1 MISAAQ
7 TRSYDTCL
15 QVLTQLQCHP
25 RYTCA
30 TADTD
35 LAVTVGPAW
44 SAVRDELHHG
54 PGGSDTGPHAGTV
67 CSLLHLLYFHR
78 IVQDLLVAPQ
88 AAARPPQPRYPPAT
102 IREVGA
108 GEDRVDRE
116 SGAGEMEVSEGEASS
131 NPASR
136 PSSASPDLV
145 DHGLRRRKKQSAA
158 DLAFSSGGRR

>member
-1 MISAAQ
+1 MTNFIMDQAVRTPA
-7 TRSYDTCL
+7 L
-15 QVLTQLQCHP
+15 MQVL
-25 RYTCA
+25 
-30 TADTD
+30 
-35 LAVTVGPAW
+35 VSV
-44 SAVRDELHHG
+44 
-54 PGGSDTGPHAGTV
+54 
-67 CSLLHLLYFHR
+67 HLLFIYR

-102 IREVGA
+102 ISEVGA

-158 DLAFSSGGRR
+158 DLAFSSGGRRLGAPSKGSRLVKISNICAKSLLH